1 MGFCRHRSRHSRGRW
16 VGDGSHWPAVQL
28 QQAGPTQ
35 SWRSDRGSRPGIA
48 RAGLGCACRSATLRL
63 RSGQAKP
70 KRRAQEERGMETY
83 NIYMDEAPAAGDANG
98 DEGWEV
104 EFRVV
109 GQSIDDGDPENN
121 AVLAG
126 LDLVDLINLR
136 DALQQE
142 IDNFALTALETHAM
156 VGDSGEELMP

>member
-1 MGFCRHRSRHSRGRW
+1 
-16 VGDGSHWPAVQL
+16 
-28 QQAGPTQ
+28 
-35 SWRSDRGSRPGIA
+35 
-48 RAGLGCACRSATLRL
+48 
-63 RSGQAKP
+63 
-70 KRRAQEERGMETY
+70 METY

-156 VGDSGEELMP
+156 VGDTGRGADAVEPVNQRGCLPRHCEPRDPDRVGRLPAAAPGADRWFARPQAPNPTGAYSD

>member
-1 MGFCRHRSRHSRGRW
+1 MR
-16 VGDGSHWPAVQL
+16 PANLRQTDD
-28 QQAGPTQ
+28 P
-35 SWRSDRGSRPGIA
+35 
-48 RAGLGCACRSATLRL
+48 ACRTRVRTV
-63 RSGQAKP
+63 RSGQERRKP
-70 KRRAQEERGMETY
+70 RAREEGGVETY
-83 NIYMDEAPAAGDANG
+83 NIYMDEAPAAGDADG

-142 IDNFALTALETHAM
+142 IDNFALTALETQAL
-156 VGDSGEELMP
+156 VGDPGEDVMP